1 MHSNRVEFTL
11 DIVQG
16 ELLIIGEYQKAMPH
30 DPLLPD
36 EKPFI
41 DLIDVLY
48 QGKSI
53 MPVIEYLITREGI
66 IDIINNEYFYIDD
79 DTFWT

>member
-1 MHSNRVEFTL
+1 MHNNRVEFTL

-16 ELLIIGEYQKAMPH
+16 ELLIIGEYQKGMPH

-66 IDIINNEYFYIDD
+66 IDIVNNEYFYIDD
-79 DTFWT
+79 DTYWT